1 VLATVGIAFISFGV
15 WVHHMFATG
24 LDVVALSFFG
34 AAGMSITIP
43 SGLQMFGWI
52 ATIWK
57 GEKIIWKTPFLF
69 IVGFLILI
77 LMGGFTGVMVSLVP
91 LDWQLTDSY
100 FIVAHLHYVLIGGVM
115 FPIFAGLYYWIP
127 KFTGR
132 MMNEK
137 LGQLN
142 FWLFFIGFNVG
153 FFPMHILGLLGMQ
166 RRIFTYPADAGWT
179 GLNLTS
185 TIGAYIMGLGA
196 IVFIWNFARSM
207 IVGELAG
214 DNPWEASTLEWATT
228 SPPEP
233 YNFRE
238 IPVVRSADPLWD
250 EPPREGWDDRLR
262 EPAGRQ
268 RETYAT
274 TLMDPEVETRLVMPE
289 DSYTPFALA
298 LTLVLLMVG
307 ILTTN
312 MVLVAIAG
320 GLGLICMAWWMW
332 PAEELA

>member
-1 VLATVGIAFISFGV
+1 
-15 WVHHMFATG
+15 
-24 LDVVALSFFG
+24 
-34 AAGMSITIP
+34 
-43 SGLQMFGWI
+43 
-52 ATIWK
+52 
-57 GEKIIWKTPFLF
+57 
-69 IVGFLILI
+69 
-77 LMGGFTGVMVSLVP
+77 
-91 LDWQLTDSY
+91 
-100 FIVAHLHYVLIGGVM
+100 
-115 FPIFAGLYYWIP
+115 
-127 KFTGR
+127 
-132 MMNEK
+132 MNEK

-142 FWLFFIGFNVG
+142 FWLFFIGVNVS

-166 RRIFTYPADAGWT
+166 RRIFTYPTDAGWM

-196 IVFIWNFARSM
+196 LVFIWNFAQSM

-214 DNPWEASTLEWATT
+214 DNPWEAGTLEWATT

-268 RETYAT
+268 RELYAT
-274 TLMDPEVETRLVMPE
+274 TLLEPEIETRLVMPE
-289 DSYTPFALA
+289 DSYSPFFMALA
-298 LTLVLLMVG
+298 LVLLMIG
-307 ILTTN
+307 ILRTD
-312 MVLVAIAG
+312 MIMIAVAGAF
-320 GLGLICMAWWMW
+320 GLIFMAWWMW